1 MVHNCSKRIIA
12 VCQTGAGGV
21 KWITRPFMPL
31 GMSSPVRAS
40 VCHGHSAIFRNS
52 FFMQYIRPPSLI
64 SGSEIMSQ
72 LLLIVVT
79 FCLYRINCIKLHR
92 DPRGETINANKLI
105 YSGSESRDYAMC
117 ILWLIEPVSCTS
129 SRLHR
134 SAYSA
139 VCNLWLLRSLD
150 GRKWN
155 FL

>member
-12 VCQTGAGGV
+12 VWQTGGRRCEVNNKTVYASGN
-21 KWITRPFMPL
+21 
-31 GMSSPVRAS
+31 VRAS
-40 VCHGHSAIFRNS
+40 VCHGHSAIFLRNP
-52 FFMQYIRPPSLI
+52 FFMRYIRPPSLI

-79 FCLYRINCIKLHR
+79 FCLYRINCFKLHR
-92 DPRGETINANKLI
+92 DPRGETRNANKLI